1 MFRIRIEFLI
11 DSFRNLIH
19 FEDFSDILFDPQI
32 AQIKNYFLINVSIK
46 LFKI

>member
-11 DSFRNLIH
+11 DRFRNLIP

-32 AQIKNYFLINVSIK
+32 PQIKNYFLINVSIK
-46 LFKI
+46 LF